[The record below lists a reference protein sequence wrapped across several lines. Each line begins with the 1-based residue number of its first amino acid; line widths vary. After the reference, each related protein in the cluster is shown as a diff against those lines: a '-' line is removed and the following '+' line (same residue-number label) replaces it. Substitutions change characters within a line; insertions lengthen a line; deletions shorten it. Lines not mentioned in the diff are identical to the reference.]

1 MRNAQLLHGMEPLHI
16 ALDVVLVSRRTKEAT
31 VGEGRCYQ
39 NMKECDALAGESEYR
54 AYR

>member
-31 VGEGRCYQ
+31 VEEVLDCELPCGGTR
-39 NMKECDALAGESEYR
+39 
-54 AYR
+54 